1 MAHNR
6 KLCTVLLSLT
16 TLLASAAITT
26 SAAKTPA
33 VRDPFWP
40 VGYAPAGDE
49 TKPEPEPLPAEPAT
63 TPATEPATQAAP
75 PPEPDWQAARKALT
89 FSVFAE
95 SEGARSCL
103 VNGRLVTEGDAF
115 TLVCRGIRY
124 TWRMIRI
131 ERDPSR
137 NHFEELTARP
147 ALRGKH

>member
-1 MAHNR
+1 MAHKR
-6 KLCTVLLSLT
+6 TLYLVLLSLT
-16 TLLASAAITT
+16 TLLASAAITIGV
-26 SAAKTPA
+26 AKTPA

-40 VGYAPAGDE
+40 VGYVPAGNE
-49 TKPEPEPLPAEPAT
+49 SEPAPEPEPEPVESV
-63 TPATEPATQAAP
+63 TPQQVPEPAP

-95 SEGARSCL
+95 SDGVRSCL

-115 TLVCRGIRY
+115 TLVRRGIRY

-131 ERDPSR
+131 ERDPSK

-147 ALRGKH
+147 APRGKH